1 MRLEQAAG
9 RAEQL
14 AQEAQLHAAGD
25 EAIPCSGGRVF
36 PVKLSDTALYVTD
49 MQGDFLLPHGRI
61 GKHYSAKDLAA
72 MEPVIE
78 NSKRLAGIT
87 IVYGR
92 SHRFGAE
99 IRRDLVCAHDSDD
112 T

>member
-1 MRLEQAAG
+1 M
-9 RAEQL
+9 
-14 AQEAQLHAAGD
+14 
-25 EAIPCSGGRVF
+25 F

-78 NSKRLAGIT
+78 NSKRLVAAAREAGIT
-87 IVYGR
+87 VVYGR